1 MHSKHLSLNK
11 NQGLNL
17 FASTQIV
24 IAMVTQLKCATGQE
38 EAKRD
43 NSPLALVKG
52 VDLENWQQILG
63 KKALNHHLPQM
74 QPLLVKRATRFLHV

>member
-1 MHSKHLSLNK
+1 
-11 NQGLNL
+11 
-17 FASTQIV
+17 
-24 IAMVTQLKCATGQE
+24 MVTQLKCATGQE

-74 QPLLVKRATRFLHV
+74 